1 MSGRLATECVEI
13 SNDPSCLDQGGFWA
27 VVNTFEGKWI
37 CARFETVIDSKLPL
51 SNWQGVSQSWQS
63 SQSQSV
69 FENNVNLIR
78 KKIALGDIYQ
88 VNLCR
93 VLTSS
98 SNQSLLGLAGKLQK
112 SNPAPFAS
120 YLSVPGLEIASAS
133 PELFLER
140 KGEVIKTT
148 PIKGTSKSD
157 DFGEKDRAENVMIVD
172 LMRNDFGA
180 ICVPGSVDV
189 PRLLASESHPGLY
202 HLVSDI
208 TGRLKSGLKWSEL
221 LSCLLPAGSISGAPK
236 SAALKVIKE
245 VEKID
250 RGPYCGVI
258 GWVDNDQALLF
269 GQAKLRL
276 VVLSD
281 GNWFVSLEPLSP
293 ALTSICLTK
302 FEAPIFTKVGLA
314 GNKSTSYGLSMLA
327 VRTAKALGFD
337 DSIFVNEDGFV
348 VETGFSNLLI
358 LKGSNWQTPAL
369 KTGCLPGVI
378 RELLIKWFD
387 ISECEIT
394 YNQLL
399 ASDALYVT
407 SSLRL
412 IQPVRRVDDKL
423 FDENLLGNELIDR
436 FKAKLFSN
444 INP

>member
-1 MSGRLATECVEI
+1 MDNFNSTFWMAGRLATECVEI

-258 GWVDNDQALLF
+258 GWVENDQAILSVGIRIFWSSNDGKINF
-269 GQAKLRL
+269 GT
-276 VVLSD
+276 
-281 GNWFVSLEPLSP
+281 G
-293 ALTSICLTK
+293 
-302 FEAPIFTKVGLA
+302 A
-314 GNKSTSYGLSMLA
+314 GIT
-327 VRTAKALGFD
+327 
-337 DSIFVNEDGFV
+337 
-348 VETGFSNLLI
+348 
-358 LKGSNWQTPAL
+358 WQ
-369 KTGCLPGVI
+369 
-378 RELLIKWFD
+378 
-387 ISECEIT
+387 
-394 YNQLL
+394 
-399 ASDALYVT
+399 SDANSEWEETQLKAN
-407 SSLRL
+407 RL
-412 IQPVRRVDDKL
+412 ISIASGALV
-423 FDENLLGNELIDR
+423 
-436 FKAKLFSN
+436 
-444 INP
+444 

>member
-1 MSGRLATECVEI
+1 MDNFNSTFWMAGRLATECVEI

-37 CARFETVIDSKLPL
+37 CARFKTVIDSKLPL
-51 SNWQGVSQSWQS
+51 SNWQGVGQSWQS

-78 KKIALGDIYQ
+78 EKIALGDIYQ

-258 GWVDNDQALLF
+258 GWVDNDQALLSVGIRIFWSNNDGKINF
-269 GQAKLRL
+269 GT
-276 VVLSD
+276 
-281 GNWFVSLEPLSP
+281 G
-293 ALTSICLTK
+293 
-302 FEAPIFTKVGLA
+302 A
-314 GNKSTSYGLSMLA
+314 GIT
-327 VRTAKALGFD
+327 
-337 DSIFVNEDGFV
+337 
-348 VETGFSNLLI
+348 
-358 LKGSNWQTPAL
+358 WQ
-369 KTGCLPGVI
+369 
-378 RELLIKWFD
+378 
-387 ISECEIT
+387 
-394 YNQLL
+394 
-399 ASDALYVT
+399 SDANSEWEETQLKAN
-407 SSLRL
+407 RL
-412 IQPVRRVDDKL
+412 ISIASGALV
-423 FDENLLGNELIDR
+423 
-436 FKAKLFSN
+436 
-444 INP
+444 

>member
-1 MSGRLATECVEI
+1 MDNFNSTFWMAGRLATECVEI

-180 ICVPGSVDV
+180 ICLPGSVDV

-258 GWVDNDQALLF
+258 GWVDNDQALLSVGIRIFWSNNDGKINF
-269 GQAKLRL
+269 GT
-276 VVLSD
+276 
-281 GNWFVSLEPLSP
+281 G
-293 ALTSICLTK
+293 
-302 FEAPIFTKVGLA
+302 A
-314 GNKSTSYGLSMLA
+314 GIT
-327 VRTAKALGFD
+327 
-337 DSIFVNEDGFV
+337 
-348 VETGFSNLLI
+348 
-358 LKGSNWQTPAL
+358 WQ
-369 KTGCLPGVI
+369 
-378 RELLIKWFD
+378 
-387 ISECEIT
+387 
-394 YNQLL
+394 
-399 ASDALYVT
+399 SDANSEWEETQLKAN
-407 SSLRL
+407 RL
-412 IQPVRRVDDKL
+412 ISIASGALV
-423 FDENLLGNELIDR
+423 
-436 FKAKLFSN
+436 
-444 INP
+444 

>member
-1 MSGRLATECVEI
+1 MDNFNSTFWMAGRLATECVEI

-37 CARFETVIDSKLPL
+37 CARFETVIDSTLPL

-78 KKIALGDIYQ
+78 EKIALGDIYQ

-208 TGRLKSGLKWSEL
+208 TGRLRSGLKWSEL

-258 GWVDNDQALLF
+258 GWVENDQAILSVGIRIFWSSNDGKINF
-269 GQAKLRL
+269 GT
-276 VVLSD
+276 
-281 GNWFVSLEPLSP
+281 G
-293 ALTSICLTK
+293 
-302 FEAPIFTKVGLA
+302 A
-314 GNKSTSYGLSMLA
+314 GIT
-327 VRTAKALGFD
+327 
-337 DSIFVNEDGFV
+337 
-348 VETGFSNLLI
+348 
-358 LKGSNWQTPAL
+358 WQ
-369 KTGCLPGVI
+369 
-378 RELLIKWFD
+378 
-387 ISECEIT
+387 
-394 YNQLL
+394 
-399 ASDALYVT
+399 SDANSEWEETQLKAN
-407 SSLRL
+407 RL
-412 IQPVRRVDDKL
+412 ISIASGALV
-423 FDENLLGNELIDR
+423 
-436 FKAKLFSN
+436 
-444 INP
+444 